1 MNLRVAC
8 VGAAAV
14 DVKARSTEPPLHWE
28 NSLGEIQLSVGG
40 AARNSAEICAR
51 LGWDVYLLSCIGTDP
66 LGDLIVDQ
74 AIGLGINTSAVERYS
89 DVSTACYVSILDIT
103 GTPRFG
109 VFDGA
114 VLERLTPD
122 YIHRY
127 SKLLA
132 SVDLIVSHTLLP
144 LESLELLAEV
154 AKRQSTPI
162 CVNLASSFLASRAL
176 RILHQHPIIAA
187 NQAEAE
193 AISSTAI
200 GTLELAS
207 AIGEEMI
214 AKGARAA
221 LITLGGMGGIYCDDL
236 NSYQFEAVKVKMADT
251 TGAGDAL
258 CSALLVALHE
268 GSSVEDSI
276 KFGLAAAALT
286 IESYDSVDPRLSR
299 STIGSKLESVE
310 SWEIRSKPRI

>member
-14 DVKARSTEPPLHWE
+14 DVKARSTELPMRWE
-28 NSLGEIQLSVGG
+28 NSLGEIQLCVGG
-40 AARNSAEICAR
+40 AARNSAEIFAR

-66 LGDLIVDQ
+66 LGDLILDQ
-74 AIGLGINTSAVERYS
+74 ASSLGINLSAVERHS
-89 DVSTACYVSILDIT
+89 DISTACYVAILDIN
-103 GTPRFG
+103 GAPRFG
-109 VFDGA
+109 VFDGSIT
-114 VLERLTPD
+114 ERLTPD
-122 YIHRY
+122 YIQRY
-127 SKLLA
+127 SELLA

-144 LESLELLAEV
+144 LESLEFLTEV
-154 AKRQSTPI
+154 ANRQSTPI
-162 CVNLASSFLASRAL
+162 CVNLASPSLASRAL
-176 RILHQHPIIAA
+176 SILHQHPIIAA

-193 AISSTAI
+193 AISSNTI
-200 GTLELAS
+200 GTLDGAC

-236 NSYQFEAVKVKMADT
+236 NSYQFEAVKVKIADA

-258 CSALLVALHE
+258 CSALLVALQE
-268 GSSVEDSI
+268 GSTVEDSI
-276 KFGLAAAALT
+276 KLGLAAAALT
-286 IESYDSVDPRLSR
+286 IESYDTINPWLSR

-310 SWEIRSKPRI
+310 SWEIHSKPRI